1 MAANVREPTMSAFI
15 KRARVWCLAIAIGLI
30 VVPIRA
36 SAQSNFPTRTIRI
49 VVPIPPG
56 PVADAL
62 PRMVAERLAQRWG
75 QPVIVENRPGGA
87 LNIGAEA
94 VARAQPDGHTLLAT
108 PPGPLVIS
116 QHFYPKLGFDPTAFV
131 PISILASLP
140 FVLIASPT
148 SPPSTL
154 TELVAYAKAN
164 PNKVTYASSGVGSA
178 PHLAAEMLAIAAGIR
193 MVHIPYKGTAP
204 AMIDLRAGHVD
215 LLIDNLS
222 NALAQFT
229 DGKVKILGVG
239 SEQRLAQLPN
249 VPAISEILPGYT
261 VATWFAV
268 VAPPKTPPDIAAKL
282 SSGIAEVLRSPDMAK
297 KLDDLH
303 LKPVAGSP
311 AETAAF
317 LKQESDRWR
326 NVIQRAGIKLE

>member
-1 MAANVREPTMSAFI
+1 M
-15 KRARVWCLAIAIGLI
+15 
-30 VVPIRA
+30 
-36 SAQSNFPTRTIRI
+36 
-49 VVPIPPG
+49 
-56 PVADAL
+56 
-62 PRMVAERLAQRWG
+62 
-75 QPVIVENRPGGA
+75 
-87 LNIGAEA
+87 
-94 VARAQPDGHTLLAT
+94 
-108 PPGPLVIS
+108 
-116 QHFYPKLGFDPTAFV
+116 
-131 PISILASLP
+131 
-140 FVLIASPT
+140 ASPT
-148 SPPSTL
+148 LPAATL
-154 TELVAYAKAN
+154 TELIAYAKAN

>member
-1 MAANVREPTMSAFI
+1 MSAFI
-15 KRARVWCLAIAIGLI
+15 KRARFWCLAIAIGLI

-148 SPPSTL
+148 SPASTL

-215 LLIDNLS
+215 LMIDNLS
-222 NALAQFT
+222 NALAQFM

-239 SEQRLAQLPN
+239 SEQRLARAAERTRDFGNPSRLHRRHLVCGRSSAKN
-249 VPAISEILPGYT
+249 AAGHCCEALVGDRRGASFAGYGQET
-261 VATWFAV
+261 RR
-268 VAPPKTPPDIAAKL
+268 
-282 SSGIAEVLRSPDMAK
+282 SSSQAGCGIAGRDCSLPQARERSLA
-297 KLDDLH
+297 
-303 LKPVAGSP
+303 
-311 AETAAF
+311 
-317 LKQESDRWR
+317 
-326 NVIQRAGIKLE
+326 

>member
-1 MAANVREPTMSAFI
+1 
-15 KRARVWCLAIAIGLI
+15 
-30 VVPIRA
+30 
-36 SAQSNFPTRTIRI
+36 
-49 VVPIPPG
+49 
-56 PVADAL
+56 
-62 PRMVAERLAQRWG
+62 MVAERLAQRWG

-116 QHFYPKLGFDPTAFV
+116 QHFYPRLGFDPTAFV

-148 SPPSTL
+148 LPASTL
-154 TELVAYAKAN
+154 TELVVYAKAN

-193 MVHIPYKGTAP
+193 MIHVPYKGLAP

-215 LLIDNLS
+215 LMIENLS
-222 NALAQFT
+222 NALPQVM
-229 DGKVKILGVG
+229 DGKVKALGVG
-239 SEQRLAQLPN
+239 GEQRLAQLPN
-249 VPAISEILPGYT
+249 VPAISEMFPGYI

-268 VAPPKTPPDIAAKL
+268 VAPPKTPLEIATKL
-282 SSGIAEVLRSPDMAK
+282 SSAIAEVLHSPDVTK
-297 KLDDLH
+297 KFDDFH
-303 LKPVAGSP
+303 LKPVGGSP
-311 AETAAF
+311 AETDAF